1 MANDYYYGA
10 ANMNSVPLLDPA
22 LVEKF
27 GFDDLSVLNATNFQG
42 TLTEAQREMM
52 TSIWNEVKA
61 AP

>member
-1 MANDYYYGA
+1 
-10 ANMNSVPLLDPA
+10 MNSVDLLDPA

-27 GFDDLSVLNATNFQG
+27 GFDDLSVLDSTNYQQP
-42 TLTEAQREMM
+42 LSEAQREMM